1 MMSGTFRER
10 LLESRARSNSL
21 SKCPDL
27 GQDAQI
33 MEPVEVKIKT
43 LPRRQQP
50 PQQPPQPP
58 QQPPLINLE
67 IPPPP
72 AATEPEHK
80 EAARGEDSRGG
91 GGGSAVYMEDSRGG
105 GGGSAVYMAEP
116 AIIIDSEDNDGG
128 ECVDTAH

>member
-27 GQDAQI
+27 GQDAQV

-50 PQQPPQPP
+50 PQQPP
-58 QQPPLINLE
+58 LINLE

-72 AATEPEHK
+72 AATKPEHK
-80 EAARGEDSRGG
+80 EAARGEDSRDG

-105 GGGSAVYMAEP
+105 GEGRAVYMAEP

>member
-27 GQDAQI
+27 GQDAQV

-50 PQQPPQPP
+50 P
-58 QQPPLINLE
+58 LINLE

-72 AATEPEHK
+72 AATKPEHK

-91 GGGSAVYMEDSRGG
+91 GGER
-105 GGGSAVYMAEP
+105 AVYMAEP

-128 ECVDTAH
+128 ECFDTAH

>member
-27 GQDAQI
+27 GQDAQV

-50 PQQPPQPP
+50 PQQPPQL
-58 QQPPLINLE
+58 PLINLE

-72 AATEPEHK
+72 AATKPEHK

-91 GGGSAVYMEDSRGG
+91 GGQ
-105 GGGSAVYMAEP
+105 SAVYMAEP